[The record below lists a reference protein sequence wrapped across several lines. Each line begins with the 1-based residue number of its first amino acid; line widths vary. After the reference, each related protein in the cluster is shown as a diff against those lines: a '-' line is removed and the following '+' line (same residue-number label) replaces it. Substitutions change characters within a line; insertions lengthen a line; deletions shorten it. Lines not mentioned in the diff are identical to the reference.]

1 MRLCALLLGTLT
13 LTTAEE
19 RQQSCACEE
28 RITALEAKNSALE
41 AKVDALIKA
50 TEMRKQH
57 PMDRGHGDESEEG
70 SANGGTPATAIDD
83 QGRQLSFSGAAPVYV
98 SVKDSRRLHEFPAGH
113 SCPNVGGNYMLEL
126 PTTPSGVSWL
136 PSSPSDMTEN
146 TTFVSVGSSWSTSTI
161 QSYPEP
167 LRIVHNSDCSSAPAV
182 GVAGQLLV
190 ATDKSKATD
199 VGAELSGASLQV
211 TQLVCQTPCPLI
223 LRADY
228 SHSTARS
235 DFTPTIITPPSHQL
249 VCSCNPQ
256 LLQAF
261 GPASHLEVRT

>member
-1 MRLCALLLGTLT
+1 MQLCVLLLVTLT
-13 LTTAEE
+13 LALTTAEE
-19 RQQSCACEE
+19 RQQHCACEE
-28 RITALEAKNSALE
+28 RIAALE
-41 AKVDALIKA
+41 AKVAALIKT
-50 TEMRKQH
+50 TETQMQH
-57 PMDRGHGDESEEG
+57 PTDRGHRDMNEEL
-70 SANGGTPATAIDD
+70 AATGGTHPAATAVNDH
-83 QGRQLSFSGAAPVYV
+83 GRQLSFSGAAPVYV
-98 SVKDSRRLHEFPAGH
+98 SVKESRRLHEFPAGH
-113 SCPNVGGNYMLEL
+113 TCPNVGGKYMLEL

-211 TQLVCQTPCPLI
+211 TQLVCRTPCPLI

-261 GPASHLEVRT
+261 GPASHLEVRS